1 MYGLYLPG
9 YQDVIDMPVCRID
22 RIQDV
27 DQGAGAT
34 GTHRGRQVAKPA
46 RRSHTFSS
54 HCVLSHLFC
63 LLFRKKIPTPF
74 SLWCRYH
81 LWIRSFVGC
90 CVFVNCECLYE
101 FCCTD
106 CQSTLFFSRVPE
118 IRASL
123 ASNYAGICVV
133 RTSINILPSM
143 FLLAILRQR

>member
-9 YQDVIDMPVCRID
+9 YQDVIDIPVCRID

-34 GTHRGRQVAKPA
+34 GTHRGRRVAKPS

-54 HCVLSHLFC
+54 HCVLSHLFGIWFRKRYLHRFESGVGIIYGLGVLLDFVC
-63 LLFRKKIPTPF
+63 LLIVNV
-74 SLWCRYH
+74 WMG
-81 LWIRSFVGC
+81 FVVLIVRAPC
-90 CVFVNCECLYE
+90 
-101 FCCTD
+101 
-106 CQSTLFFSRVPE
+106 FSRVPE